1 MCETFCVFTVW
12 CVYGAVFKS
21 GVMSGV
27 VGQTEQ
33 TVCDLCYVMLDTV
46 EQQIQECIK
55 DVKQTG

>member
-1 MCETFCVFTVW
+1 
-12 CVYGAVFKS
+12 
-21 GVMSGV
+21 MSGV

-46 EQQIQECIK
+46 EQQIQPMECIK